1 MTNKRDY
8 YDVLGVSRDAS
19 DTEIKK
25 AFRKLAF
32 QYHPDRNRDGDA
44 EKKFKEINEAYEVL
58 SDPQKRA
65 QYDRFGHTG
74 AQDFWGQGFMDF
86 DFGGIGDIFDN
97 FFGGAGTATRQS
109 PKRGTDLHYNVTI
122 SFEEAAFGCE
132 KEIEFQRTEKCSLC
146 HGTGSK
152 PGTQPTRCPTCNGT
166 GQVKR
171 VQQSLFGRFINI
183 VPCGQC
189 QGKGTIITHPC
200 PQCRG
205 TGRERRL
212 HRIMVKIPAGVDNG
226 SQIRLNGEG
235 SMGESGGSFGD
246 LYVTISV
253 QEHEF
258 FGRSGDD
265 ILYYLPINFAQAA
278 LGDEIEVPT
287 LDSTVSI
294 KLPPGTQT
302 GKVFRLKGK
311 GITHLKGM
319 GRGDQLVRV
328 EVVTPQSLTEEQR
341 RLFQGLA
348 NSLGKAD
355 IPRQERNGKGFL
367 GHIKD
372 AFI

>member
-1 MTNKRDY
+1 
-8 YDVLGVSRDAS
+8 
-19 DTEIKK
+19 
-25 AFRKLAF
+25 
-32 QYHPDRNRDGDA
+32 
-44 EKKFKEINEAYEVL
+44 
-58 SDPQKRA
+58 
-65 QYDRFGHTG
+65 
-74 AQDFWGQGFMDF
+74 
-86 DFGGIGDIFDN
+86 
-97 FFGGAGTATRQS
+97 
-109 PKRGTDLHYNVTI
+109 
-122 SFEEAAFGCE
+122 
-132 KEIEFQRTEKCSLC
+132 
-146 HGTGSK
+146 
-152 PGTQPTRCPTCNGT
+152 
-166 GQVKR
+166 
-171 VQQSLFGRFINI
+171 
-183 VPCGQC
+183 
-189 QGKGTIITHPC
+189 
-200 PQCRG
+200 
-205 TGRERRL
+205 
-212 HRIMVKIPAGVDNG
+212 
-226 SQIRLNGEG
+226 
-235 SMGESGGSFGD
+235 MGESGGSFGD